1 MSGAAGEGGA
11 ASTSRTS
18 KRTLPT
24 WMQPKAK
31 QEKPKKGRASTGGSA
46 DIRTLL
52 GPKKRPLEVTAKP
65 PPKRRARGTKV
76 ARGSSDE
83 EEEDEV
89 APRDDVMDEVA
100 PRERPTRKAVAAG
113 RRALRAA
120 VSEAEEAEE
129 GGGGEGESVQVEGTL
144 GWNWDD
150 VDIAAAN
157 IEERNAQK
165 VTAVGFRSPANTE
178 TPSSLKQIFTP
189 SSNQRRHFPF

>member
-1 MSGAAGEGGA
+1 MVTSALAAGTALSEGGA

-24 WMQPKAK
+24 WMQPKGK
-31 QEKPKKGRASTGGSA
+31 QEKPKKGGGNA
-46 DIRTLL
+46 DIRAML

-83 EEEDEV
+83 EEEDK
-89 APRDDVMDEVA
+89 AARRDDVMDEVA
-100 PRERPTRKAVAAG
+100 PRERPTRKAAAAG
-113 RRALRAA
+113 RQALRAA
-120 VSEAEEAEE
+120 VTEEEEAEE
-129 GGGGEGESVQVEGTL
+129 GGGGAGESVQVEGTL

-150 VDIAAAN
+150 VDIAQKN

-165 VTAVGFRSPANTE
+165 VSAVGFLSPADTE
-178 TPSSLKQIFTP
+178 TPNSLK
-189 SSNQRRHFPF
+189 